1 MGRDSRPP
9 CTKKYL
15 PYLCKRFVSTMS
27 KASHQAATSVSVLY
41 IVGVCLTSYVTAQ
54 APGPPRDSW
63 NDPAA
68 GGTQICDGQETGDR
82 TRVSLPRHASVA
94 DDAQMSKLDTAQ
106 MQSDRVAEPATSSTS
121 LGTEQQSLQCL
132 RGHVDKES
140 QEGSNSSSTAVANVP
155 SGPLVTLSNGMLTV
169 DPHNTSLGEVLGAI
183 STTAGFQ
190 LDVPPLSMDGKVF
203 DQIGPLPLREALVQL
218 LYGSG
223 FNYIIQT
230 APQNPQKVTHLFVS
244 SRIAGTTETAVA
256 TGPHQTADELSE
268 DQTFG
273 FADSTP
279 QEQPTPAVGLPAP
292 SPNAANVPGIPA
304 GFNLKQAAAEAH
316 KSPAEILDDMQKR
329 QLEILDAQ
337 APPPQ

>member
-203 DQIGPLPLREALVQL
+203 DQTPPGQTATFPAGRLIPGWVEALRMMHEGDEWQLVIPADLAYGAQGAGNAIGPNQTLVFNMTLISVQPEA
-218 LYGSG
+218 
-223 FNYIIQT
+223 
-230 APQNPQKVTHLFVS
+230 P
-244 SRIAGTTETAVA
+244 
-256 TGPHQTADELSE
+256 
-268 DQTFG
+268 
-273 FADSTP
+273 
-279 QEQPTPAVGLPAP
+279 PAP
-292 SPNAANVPGIPA
+292 
-304 GFNLKQAAAEAH
+304 
-316 KSPAEILDDMQKR
+316 
-329 QLEILDAQ
+329 
-337 APPPQ
+337 